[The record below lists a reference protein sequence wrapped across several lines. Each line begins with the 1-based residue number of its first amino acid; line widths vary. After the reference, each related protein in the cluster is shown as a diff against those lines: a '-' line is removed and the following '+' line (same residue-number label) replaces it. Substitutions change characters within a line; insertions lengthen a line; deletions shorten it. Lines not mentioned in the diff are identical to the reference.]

1 MIFSKKYDIILLSKE
16 KRNKNINKFNV
27 IDCTEDDC
35 HVYEFQ
41 CVSQLDANTLMIVKK
56 FEDINDA
63 EKYARDYC
71 CAILHNV
78 KIQHRVKKVVDKK
91 LYK

>member
-1 MIFSKKYDIILLSKE
+1 M
-16 KRNKNINKFNV
+16 NKFNV
-27 IDCTEDDC
+27 IDYTEDDG

-71 CAILHNV
+71 CAILYND
-78 KIQHRVKKVVDKK
+78 RVKKQLTKNSTSDII
-91 LYK
+91 